1 MTAKIHVD
9 VVQTS
14 SEGAVT
20 LTKQEALKFWVNYD
34 GPANTVR
41 DSLNQSSVTDDGT
54 GLFDY
59 VYTTNFA
66 DANYCKQGMVTQVS
80 GGTSSAAGCSARKA
94 STQETNQSAMT
105 YFENNSNT
113 FLDVEYAYASSNG
126 DLA

>member
-1 MTAKIHVD
+1 MSTLHANTVE
-9 VVQTS
+9 TS
-14 SEGAVT
+14 SSGPVV

-34 GPANTVR
+34 GPGHAVR

-54 GLFDY
+54 GLFDF

-66 DANYCKQGMVTQVS
+66 DANYCRHGMVTQEN
-80 GGTSSAAGCSARKA
+80 GGTSSAAGCAARKA

-105 YFENNSNT
+105 YFENNANT
-113 FLDVEYAYASSNG
+113 FLDVDYSYAAANG

>member
-1 MTAKIHVD
+1 MSTLHANTVE
-9 VVQTS
+9 TS
-14 SEGAVT
+14 SSGPVV

-41 DSLNQSSVTDDGT
+41 DSLNQSSTTDDGT
-54 GLFDY
+54 GLFIY
-59 VYTTNFA
+59 IYTTNFA
-66 DANYCKQGMVTQVS
+66 DANYCKQAMVTQIS

-94 STQETNQSAMT
+94 NAQQTNQSSMT
-105 YFENNSNT
+105 YFENNANT

>member
-1 MTAKIHVD
+1 MSTLHTNTVE
-9 VVQTS
+9 TS
-14 SEGAVT
+14 SSGPVV

-34 GPANTVR
+34 GPGNAVR

-54 GLFDY
+54 GLFDF

-66 DANYCKQGMVTQVS
+66 DTNYCKQAMVTQVS

-94 STQETNQSAMT
+94 SAQETKT
-105 YFENNSNT
+105 YFENNANT
-113 FLDVEYAYASSNG
+113 FLDVDYSYAAANG

>member
-1 MTAKIHVD
+1 MSTLHANTVE
-9 VVQTS
+9 TS
-14 SEGAVT
+14 SSGPVV

-34 GPANTVR
+34 GPGNAVR

-66 DANYCKQGMVTQVS
+66 DANYCRHGMVTQVS
-80 GGTSSAAGCSARKA
+80 GGTSSAAGHAGRKA
-94 STQETNQSAMT
+94 GAQETNQSAMT

-113 FLDVEYAYASSNG
+113 FLDVEYGYAASNG

>member
-1 MTAKIHVD
+1 MSTLHTNTVE
-9 VVQTS
+9 TS
-14 SEGAVT
+14 SSGPVV

-34 GPANTVR
+34 GPGNAVR

-54 GLFDY
+54 GLFDF

-66 DANYCKQGMVTQVS
+66 DTNYCKQAMVTQVS

-94 STQETNQSAMT
+94 SAQETNQSAMT
-105 YFENNSNT
+105 YFENTANT